1 MPVTSAP
8 ASTTRPPD
16 GRRSPQI
23 TSNRV
28 LLPAPLGPISPVT
41 RPGPAV
47 SPTPSRTR
55 FPPNATV
62 TPLTSSDPTGQHLL
76 VLRPPGSPHA
86 PPLDRDL
93 GGSRPPRHPGR
104 GQGRY
109 RQREGQGHEEERPS
123 VEHMRQAQHPGH
135 RQAAEQ
141 HGQGDRVPA
150 DR

>member
-8 ASTTRPPD
+8 PSTTRPRD
-16 GRRSPQI
+16 GRRRPQI

-47 SPTPSRTR
+47 SPAPSRTR

-62 TPLTSSDPTGQHLL
+62 TSLTPSDSTGQHLL
-76 VLRPPGSPHA
+76 VLGPPGSPHA

-93 GGSRPPRHPGR
+93 GGSRPPRQAGR
-104 GQGRY
+104 GQRRY
-109 RQREGQGHEEERPS
+109 RQRQDHGHEEERPS
-123 VEHMRQAQHPGH
+123 VDHVRQAQHPGQ
-135 RQAAEQ
+135 RQA
-141 HGQGDRVPA
+141 
-150 DR
+150 

>member
-8 ASTTRPPD
+8 PSTTSPRD
-16 GRRSPQI
+16 GRRSPHT

-41 RPGPAV
+41 RPAPAV
-47 SPTPSRTR
+47 SPTLSRTR

-62 TPLTSSDPTGQHLL
+62 TSLTSSDPTGQHLL

-93 GGSRPPRHPGR
+93 RLGRSRQPGR
-104 GQGRY
+104 GQERY
-109 RQREGQGHEEERPS
+109 RQRQDQGHSEERPS
-123 VEHMRQAQHPGH
+123 VDH
-135 RQAAEQ
+135 
-141 HGQGDRVPA
+141 
-150 DR
+150 